1 MKKTI
6 LYTVCLAVLTMT
18 GCDKTVLEFPE
29 NGGIDPTLVNVNLT
43 LAIDPK
49 IESYEPSERS
59 KVSEADLHDV
69 RWIVEVFRD
78 EIGGDLV
85 EQRVLSCEQAVDGH
99 HTIRTSLTLHAARY
113 QIVAWMDY
121 VDDGSTA
128 DKYYHVN
135 SLSSI
140 SVPEAG
146 DYIGNEDHKDAYI
159 AQQEIDLKDYRD
171 RWNATADATVTLQ
184 RPMAK
189 IEFITTDIDK
199 FLDELA
205 ARRAKAGTIAEN
217 LLVKNP
223 DLSTI
228 RVQVEY
234 SGYFPSGFNAYTN
247 KPNDARTGMSFGCN
261 MTPLTDKEAH
271 LASDY
276 IFVNGSESAVKVD
289 LTIRDSEG
297 NLRSYIAEGEILPVA
312 TRSFGGIAIFGI
324 HEMGRFY
331 RHVLVQKRY
340 PHHGA
345 VAFGHYGKI
354 LFEVLKF
361 LGIQDIAYNQPK
373 SLPYPT
379 ENPFA

>member
-1 MKKTI
+1 MKKPTTYI
-6 LYTVCLAVLTMT
+6 ACLLVLVST

-29 NGGIDPTLVNVNLT
+29 NGGVDPTLVNMNLT

-49 IESYEPSERS
+49 IEPYEPTGR
-59 KVSEADLHDV
+59 SEAPEADTHDV

-78 EIGGDLV
+78 EIGGEPV
-85 EQRVLSCEQAVDGH
+85 EQQVLSCEQAADGH
-99 HTIRTSLTLHAARY
+99 HAIRTSLAVHAARY
-113 QIVAWMDY
+113 HVVAWMDY

-135 SLSSI
+135 TLSSI
-140 SVPEAG
+140 SVPESG

-171 RWNATADATVTLQ
+171 RWNATVDATVTLQ

-234 SGYFPSGFNAYTN
+234 AGYFPSGFNAYTN

-297 NLRSYIAEGEILPVA
+297 TLLNRIEGIDVPIVRGKLTTVRDEFLTRDYAPGIGIDPGFDGEI
-312 TRSFGGIAIFGI
+312 
-324 HEMGRFY
+324 
-331 RHVLVQKRY
+331 
-340 PHHGA
+340 
-345 VAFGHYGKI
+345 
-354 LFEVLKF
+354 
-361 LGIQDIAYNQPK
+361 DIVIPD
-373 SLPYPT
+373 
-379 ENPFA
+379 